1 MSNEWKACPFCGS
14 LSVREGCD
22 TPDAKWH
29 YVECDDCHATSKAD
43 LGVSGAIEN
52 WNTRPMEDTLR
63 KQLEGMESDYESA
76 CVLVAKM
83 HEAAVGGI
91 RGPIAGVVEDV
102 LNLRT
107 KLDVAVK
114 ALRDDVLIL
123 LHEIQSSQKGS
134 IGSIDNTY
142 LPQMS
147 RRNIDAMEK
156 RINKALAEIEGSD

>member
-1 MSNEWKACPFCGS
+1 MSEELKACPFCGS
-14 LSVREGCD
+14 
-22 TPDAKWH
+22 
-29 YVECDDCHATSKAD
+29 KAD
-43 LGVSGAIEN
+43 IYHDRQDVAVCSNGDCNNCGIPVDE
-52 WNTRPMEDTLR
+52 WNTRPIEDALR

-107 KLDVAVK
+107 KLDVAVE
-114 ALRDDVLIL
+114 AIRDDVLIL

-156 RINKALAEIEGSD
+156 RINNALAEIRKDG

>member
-1 MSNEWKACPFCGS
+1 MTDELRPCPFCGQPPHFNVYAS
-14 LSVREGCD
+14 CVKHTSGF
-22 TPDAKWH
+22 
-29 YVECDDCHATSKAD
+29 YVKE
-43 LGVSGAIEN
+43 
-52 WNTRPMEDTLR
+52 WNTRPIEDALR

-107 KLDVAVK
+107 KLDVAVE
-114 ALRDDVLIL
+114 AIRDDVLIL

-156 RINKALAEIEGSD
+156 RINNALAEIRKDG

>member
-1 MSNEWKACPFCGS
+1 MSEELKACPFCDGLNIS
-14 LSVREGCD
+14 MFYWDNALVWKIVCLNCGCEKLNVD
-22 TPDAKWH
+22 KLFLIRW
-29 YVECDDCHATSKAD
+29 
-43 LGVSGAIEN
+43 
-52 WNTRPMEDTLR
+52 WNTRPLEDALR

-156 RINKALAEIEGSD
+156 RINKALAEIEKGSD